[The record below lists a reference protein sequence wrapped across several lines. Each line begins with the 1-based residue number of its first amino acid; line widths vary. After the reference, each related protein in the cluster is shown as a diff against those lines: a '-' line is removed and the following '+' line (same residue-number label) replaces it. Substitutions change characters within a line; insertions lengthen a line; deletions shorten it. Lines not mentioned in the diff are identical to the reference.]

1 MNTLIQSKIFNK
13 SFTQIK
19 YPFILNP
26 LLLNLN
32 PLQKTQNFPKYY
44 AIDESEEKSEIKLA
58 YKKRGRKNKEKENN
72 SEIKEEENMIIHDKF
87 SNDNIK
93 RKLKALYHNY
103 IINLLNNLIK
113 KNYKE
118 YKIKFV
124 KINSKITK
132 EIGIEFNLKLLNKKI
147 KDIIID
153 ISDKYQ
159 NKENN
164 KQCLKYIEKQKNNE
178 NIIKILNMSYKDL
191 YTNYY
196 LKSIKADISFKNS
209 FEANKEKL
217 LELYGQEYLNRFIEN
232 AEKFVEFFTKG
243 KKRKSRKK
251 QKFEILNNNSENDS
265 IETTNYNEQVN
276 NDNIEVYYTN
286 KNMVSLSTQT
296 DICGINNKIIVLDK
310 PFFVKK

>member
-232 AEKFVEFFTKG
+232 AEKFIEFFTKG

-276 NDNIEVYYTN
+276 NDNIEAYYTN